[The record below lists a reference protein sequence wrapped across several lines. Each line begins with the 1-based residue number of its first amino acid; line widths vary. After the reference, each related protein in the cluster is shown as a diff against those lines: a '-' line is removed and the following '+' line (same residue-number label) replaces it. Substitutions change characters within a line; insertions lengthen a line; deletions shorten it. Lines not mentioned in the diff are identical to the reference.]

1 MGINAQ
7 VMQRSFPLRTLRNR
21 RLIRVPDIS
30 SDSFQPL
37 LALDASATAS
47 AAVVAGGEVLARWAS
62 TETNTHAEVLAPAVR
77 RVLAEAKVEAGDLRA
92 VLAGV
97 GPGPFTG
104 LRAGLVTARSLAF
117 AWGIEVHGVMSLD
130 AIAFT
135 AAEEAFRAGVEEFV
149 VATDARRRE
158 VYWAHYS
165 QVGGQFQRL
174 HGPFVTAPD
183 EVTPLPA
190 YGAGAGLYPD
200 SLAAVGS
207 FAHTVPDAGSLGLV
221 GELALSRGRGLMP
234 VQPLYLRESDAKV
247 PGPRKKAGS
256 GSRQERR

>member
-1 MGINAQ
+1 M
-7 VMQRSFPLRTLRNR
+7 
-21 RLIRVPDIS
+21 PDTVAEFS
-30 SDSFQPL
+30 QPL

-47 AAVVAGGEVLARWAS
+47 AAVVADGEVLARWAS
-62 TETNTHAEVLAPAVR
+62 TETNTHAEVLAPAVQ
-77 RVLAEAKVEAGDLRA
+77 RVLAEAGVEAGDLRA

-104 LRAGLVTARSLAF
+104 LRAGLVTSRSLAF

-130 AIAFT
+130 AIALT
-135 AAEEAFRAGVEEFV
+135 AAQEAFGAGVEEFV

-174 HGPFVTAPD
+174 HGPFVTAPG

-200 SLAAVGS
+200 ALRAVSG
-207 FAHTVPDAGSLGLV
+207 FEHTVPEAGSLGLV
-221 GELALSRGRGLMP
+221 GDLALRRGRGLMP

-247 PGPRKKAGS
+247 PGLRKRAGA
-256 GSRQERR
+256 GR

>member
-1 MGINAQ
+1 MPA
-7 VMQRSFPLRTLRNR
+7 SAA
-21 RLIRVPDIS
+21 
-30 SDSFQPL
+30 QPL
-37 LALDASATAS
+37 LAIDASATAS
-47 AAVVAGGEVLARWAS
+47 AAVVADGEVLARWSS
-62 TETNTHAEVLAPAVR
+62 TETNTHAEVLAPAVQ
-77 RVLAEAKVEAGDLRA
+77 RVLAEANVEARGLRG
-92 VLAGV
+92 VVAGV

-117 AWGIEVHGVMSLD
+117 AWGLEVHGVMSLD
-130 AIAFT
+130 AIALT
-135 AAEEAFRAGVEEFV
+135 AAEEAFGAGVEEFV

-174 HGPFVTAPD
+174 HGPFVTAPA

-200 SLAAVGS
+200 QLRAVSG
-207 FAHTVPDAGSLGLV
+207 FEDTVPDAGPLGLV
-221 GELALSRGRGLMP
+221 GELALRRGRGLMP

-247 PGPRKKAGS
+247 PGPRKRAGT
-256 GSRQERR
+256 GQR